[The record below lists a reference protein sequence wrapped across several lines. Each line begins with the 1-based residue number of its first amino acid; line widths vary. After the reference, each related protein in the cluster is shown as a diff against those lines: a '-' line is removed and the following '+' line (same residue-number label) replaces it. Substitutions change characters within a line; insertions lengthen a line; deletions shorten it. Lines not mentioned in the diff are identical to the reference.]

1 MESTTQAKGLQRFNY
16 FLNLLQAILDKA
28 ASADNPTLSFY
39 QQGARTPLFMLEALS
54 RIYRK
59 TLSEKPF
66 KKMKDRFKALE
77 DQLGAVDYYDAFSK
91 ELATHPAIAQQAKDY
106 LAKRMNEELGKLKT
120 LMQEDG
126 WIGDD
131 NKRMKKINEK
141 LNEVDWQV
149 SEKDNE
155 DIKSFY
161 RETINAIVASLDKG
175 EINFDNV
182 EEDVHELRREIRWLS
197 IYPQALR
204 GVMQLKTINP
214 APDYIS
220 KYLTPEIVNSS
231 FNKMPEAKDEA
242 HIIYLDAN
250 HFYAMSWLIAELG
263 KLKDSGLKIE
273 AVAETMLAAE
283 AGLDKHIAEER
294 ATVLLGEGQMKM
306 KDILEKSKSIS
317 NTFFAEKVLQ
327 QLLS

>member
-1 MESTTQAKGLQRFNY
+1 M
-16 FLNLLQAILDKA
+16 
-28 ASADNPTLSFY
+28 
-39 QQGARTPLFMLEALS
+39 
-54 RIYRK
+54 
-59 TLSEKPF
+59 
-66 KKMKDRFKALE
+66 
-77 DQLGAVDYYDAFSK
+77 
-91 ELATHPAIAQQAKDY
+91 
-106 LAKRMNEELGKLKT
+106 
-120 LMQEDG
+120 
-126 WIGDD
+126 
-131 NKRMKKINEK
+131 
-141 LNEVDWQV
+141 NEVDWQV

-294 ATVLLGEGQMKM
+294 ATALLGEGQMKM